1 MGEQRSYRKEGKKE
15 DIPHLEK
22 SFSTILLLCMQYNHG
37 KYWKPEKKY
46 PDMDGLKKKRMGTDA
61 QRMYG
66 ISKNCIDLIF
76 RQQYS

>member
-1 MGEQRSYRKEGKKE
+1 
-15 DIPHLEK
+15 
-22 SFSTILLLCMQYNHG
+22 MQYNHG

-46 PDMDGLKKKRMGTDA
+46 PGMDGLNKKRMGTDA

-76 RQQYS
+76 HQQYS